1 MVKKILVLAALFA
14 TPAMAQQAQPQKAA
28 AGAEPN
34 ATTASFGDWVLRCQ
48 KIEGGAVARICEV
61 AQSLAVQGQAAPI
74 AQIALGRTSAK
85 ERMRATVVTPTNVSF
100 PSTPRLLL
108 GEKPE
113 QSVALAWKRCLP
125 MGCFADVELSDDL
138 IKRLRSLTDGPRLS
152 FTDGAGR
159 DLALPFSLTGL
170 PQALDALAKEPT
182 GG

>member
-1 MVKKILVLAALFA
+1 V
-14 TPAMAQQAQPQKAA
+14 
-28 AGAEPN
+28 
-34 ATTASFGDWVLRCQ
+34 
-48 KIEGGAVARICEV
+48 
-61 AQSLAVQGQAAPI
+61 
-74 AQIALGRTSAK
+74 
-85 ERMRATVVTPTNVSF
+85 
-100 PSTPRLLL
+100 L

-152 FTDGAGR
+152 FTEGAGR